1 MISTA
6 KSLTM
11 HLVFV
16 RIANE
21 LTAATEDD
29 LREYTREFMEANW
42 TNPFSTFFHSMS
54 VAVTTRTAHIPD
66 TALELRDP
74 SPSDLSDSEEEDKQE
89 IISEISLLNMVVAIL
104 GHGGLADLGLGFMLT
119 AFVLRL

>member
-1 MISTA
+1 MISNA
-6 KSLTM
+6 KFLTM

-42 TNPFSTFFHSMS
+42 TNPFSTFFSQH
-54 VAVTTRTAHIPD
+54 VGG
-66 TALELRDP
+66 RD
-74 SPSDLSDSEEEDKQE
+74 
-89 IISEISLLNMVVAIL
+89 
-104 GHGGLADLGLGFMLT
+104 H
-119 AFVLRL
+119 